1 MNKFLE
7 FGRKALFYAKVLSGY
22 EERRIRNYRL
32 MLEKRLQQA
41 EEKKLALRKLPEQTI
56 LTEVRAMVEDMQA
69 LNKKLEETVSIEA
82 AIDDYFKP
90 INTQAE
96 ILMKQQLEGEEQTM
110 TEMMKVLETKAMIE
124 EAQAH
129 KPSSKVDQISPSET
143 HSQETESPTKQEAQ
157 MRETYKI

>member
-69 LNKKLEETVSIEA
+69 LNKKLEETEA

-124 EAQAH
+124 EAQTH
-129 KPSSKVDQISPSET
+129 KPSKVDQISASET

-157 MRETYKI
+157 MR